1 MRMGVMVGGQSFQ
14 GSLEDMV
21 GWGRSLE
28 ARGFDTLW
36 IPHVFGLD
44 AITLAAVVGRETQR
58 IELGTSVV
66 PTYPRHPTAMGQQ
79 ALTAGIACGGR
90 FTLGIGLSHPPVIER
105 MLGLSYAR
113 RAAHMREYVEV
124 LAPMLEGRS
133 VKFEGEEF
141 RVDFPTRAP
150 SGTPRVPLLIAALGD
165 RMLELAGRRAEG
177 TLLWMVGPRTIEGHI
192 APKIRRAAREAGR
205 PEPRIVAGVHVA
217 LVSDAEA
224 ARAKLESMLGMYR
237 MMPSYAAMLDREE
250 ARSISDVALVGDEAV
265 LDAGLRRLRDLG
277 VTDFEASILALDEGA
292 EQRTLDYLASR
303 IERKGAPDARR
314 RHDDDS
320 EASSR
325 GHRT

>member
-1 MRMGVMVGGQSFQ
+1 
-14 GSLEDMV
+14 EDMV

-150 SGTPRVPLLIAALGD
+150 SGTP
-165 RMLELAGRRAEG
+165 
-177 TLLWMVGPRTIEGHI
+177 
-192 APKIRRAAREAGR
+192 
-205 PEPRIVAGVHVA
+205 
-217 LVSDAEA
+217 
-224 ARAKLESMLGMYR
+224 
-237 MMPSYAAMLDREE
+237 
-250 ARSISDVALVGDEAV
+250 
-265 LDAGLRRLRDLG
+265 
-277 VTDFEASILALDEGA
+277 
-292 EQRTLDYLASR
+292 
-303 IERKGAPDARR
+303 
-314 RHDDDS
+314 
-320 EASSR
+320 
-325 GHRT
+325 